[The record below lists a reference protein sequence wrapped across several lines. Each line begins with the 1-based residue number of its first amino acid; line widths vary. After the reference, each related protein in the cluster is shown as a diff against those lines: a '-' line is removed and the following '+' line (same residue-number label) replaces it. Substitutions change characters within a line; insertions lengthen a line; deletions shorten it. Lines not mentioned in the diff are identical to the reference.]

1 MIKRSIHVNDWDVD
15 VFFCI
20 THYDESVLWEALR
33 KADAPI
39 GVIVRMRQIARDDEY
54 NTGFTC
60 AGGQKKRCVVVI
72 GKATSADQ
80 LLNTFCHEIYHLTSY
95 IARAEGTNPF
105 GEEAA
110 YLNGDISARFTDIIG
125 GFICPKCGH
134 SGQKCGEKQKKIG
147 QIP

>member
-1 MIKRSIHVNDWDVD
+1 MIHKPIQINDWHVD

-20 THYDESVLWEALR
+20 TRYEEGVLEGALR
-33 KADAPI
+33 DADAPV

-60 AGGQKKRCVVVI
+60 AGGKRKRCVVVI
-72 GKATSADQ
+72 GKASSAEQ

-105 GEEAA
+105 GEAAA
-110 YLNGDISARFTDIIG
+110 YLDGDISARFADIIG
-125 GFICPKCGH
+125 GLICPKCGH
-134 SGQKCGEKQKKIG
+134 GGQKVGK
-147 QIP
+147 